1 MRQTMT
7 CQREVENRF
16 QGGRRPLPA
25 SGSSQKFGRTNR
37 KQMEAKMQQ
46 MHDQLPGRSKE
57 DRFED
62 SDPKRPS
69 ASHSWL
75 TGELAKMQP
84 RPYRHWS
91 DAGRWVDLSPR
102 VESEL
107 YGNRPRHL
115 DSAAV
120 RTGLSLHRRYPELP
134 AGCERNET
142 DNICQESCLFSSITP
157 LAEINWEW
165 LWLRSTT

>member
-1 MRQTMT
+1 
-7 CQREVENRF
+7 
-16 QGGRRPLPA
+16 
-25 SGSSQKFGRTNR
+25 
-37 KQMEAKMQQ
+37 
-46 MHDQLPGRSKE
+46 
-57 DRFED
+57 
-62 SDPKRPS
+62 
-69 ASHSWL
+69 
-75 TGELAKMQP
+75 MQP

-120 RTGLSLHRRYPELP
+120 RTGLSLHRRYPELA
-134 AGCERNET
+134 AGCETNET

-165 LWLRSTT
+165 LWLRSTTWLFSPAISEQEQLDRRASKMRVRLSAVVEHRRLGSR

>member
-1 MRQTMT
+1 
-7 CQREVENRF
+7 
-16 QGGRRPLPA
+16 
-25 SGSSQKFGRTNR
+25 
-37 KQMEAKMQQ
+37 
-46 MHDQLPGRSKE
+46 
-57 DRFED
+57 
-62 SDPKRPS
+62 
-69 ASHSWL
+69 
-75 TGELAKMQP
+75 ELAKMQP

-102 VESEL
+102 VESER
-107 YGNRPRHL
+107 YGNRPRHV

-134 AGCERNET
+134 AGCERNES

-165 LWLRSTT
+165 LWLRSTTRAFSQAISEQEQLDRRASKTRVRTPAVVQHRRRGSR